1 MLRSY
6 KPLALA
12 ITLAAALAG
21 ALCAA
26 PAAAADLCFEQ
37 AGTRYGVSP
46 LILQAI
52 AQQESGLNP
61 RALHRNANG
70 TRDIGIM
77 QINSSWL
84 GFLARHHISEADLL
98 DACTNIHVG
107 AWILGSNFQRMGVSW
122 EAVGAYNAVSPDKR
136 ARYATQVIG
145 RLRHLLKDAM

>member
-1 MLRSY
+1 MRWSGNTLV
-6 KPLALA
+6 
-12 ITLAAALAG
+12 LAAVLAS
-21 ALCAA
+21 AWCAG
-26 PAAAADLCFEQ
+26 PVRAADLCFEQ

-52 AQQESGLNP
+52 AQQESGMNP
-61 RALHRNANG
+61 RAMNRNRNG

-84 GFLARHHISEADLL
+84 GFLARYHIREADLL

-136 ARYATQVIG
+136 ARYATQVIR
-145 RLRHLLKDAM
+145 RLRHLLKEAR

>member
-1 MLRSY
+1 MRR
-6 KPLALA
+6 PGNVV
-12 ITLAAALAG
+12 LAAALAG
-21 ALCAA
+21 ALAGALCAN
-26 PAAAADLCFEQ
+26 PVRAADLCFEQ

-52 AQQESGLNP
+52 AQQESGMNP
-61 RALHRNANG
+61 RALHRNSNG

-84 GFLARHHISEADLL
+84 GFLARHHISETDLL

-122 EAVGAYNAVSPDKR
+122 EAIGAYNAVSPDKR

-145 RLRHLLKDAM
+145 RLRHLLKQTM

>member
-1 MLRSY
+1 MRWTY
-6 KPLALA
+6 K
-12 ITLAAALAG
+12 TLASVATLAG
-21 ALCAA
+21 ALCAT
-26 PAAAADLCFEQ
+26 PAGAVNLCFEQ
-37 AGTRYGVSP
+37 AGARYGVSP

-52 AQQESGLNP
+52 AQQESGMNPKALN
-61 RALHRNANG
+61 RNRNG

-84 GFLARHHISEADLL
+84 RFLAHYHINESDLL

-122 EAVGAYNAVSPDKR
+122 EAIGAYNAVSPDKR

-145 RLRHLLKDAM
+145 RLRHLLREAM

>member
-1 MLRSY
+1 MRRAGKIML
-6 KPLALA
+6 LVA
-12 ITLAAALAG
+12 TLAGSLYT
-21 ALCAA
+21 A
-26 PAAAADLCFEQ
+26 PAQAANLCFEQ
-37 AGTRYGVSP
+37 AGARYGVSP

-52 AQQESGLNP
+52 AQQESGMNP
-61 RALHRNANG
+61 RAMNRNRNG

-84 GFLARHHISEADLL
+84 GFLARHHIREADLF

-145 RLRHLLKDAM
+145 RLRHLLKEAS

>member
-1 MLRSY
+1 MRWSGNTL
-6 KPLALA
+6 
-12 ITLAAALAG
+12 ILAAVLAG
-21 ALCAA
+21 AWCAG
-26 PAAAADLCFEQ
+26 PAQAANLCFDQ
-37 AGTRYGVSP
+37 AGARYGVSP

-52 AQQESGLNP
+52 AQQESGMNP
-61 RALHRNANG
+61 RAMNRNRNG

-84 GFLARHHISEADLL
+84 GFLARHHIREADLY

-145 RLRHLLKDAM
+145 RLRRLLKEAK

>member
-1 MLRSY
+1 MRQIYNTLVL
-6 KPLALA
+6 LA
-12 ITLAAALAG
+12 TLTG
-21 ALCAA
+21 ALCAT

-46 LILQAI
+46 LILLAI

-84 GFLARHHISEADLL
+84 GFLARYHISEADLF

-107 AWILGSNFQRMGVSW
+107 AWILGSNFRRLGVGW
-122 EAVGAYNAVSPDKR
+122 EAIGAYNAASPDKR

-145 RLRHLLKDAM
+145 RLRHLLRQAM